1 MSAPFDAAQFYESM
15 RDVQQFVVGQLAT
28 TELCKGAAHSGAE
41 AQNEEVQRRFV
52 RLKLFYLAQLV
63 ISRMIGQTKPI
74 SASDAKKLLPH
85 MTPGAPIQ
93 LNKAEDPLRGSFDL
107 KDFAHYC
114 CEITNEAQIDWITFS
129 TIPSLFKFF
138 VLESMHPLLRDFLKE
153 LRNNMPQY
161 RLYCRALFL
170 SPAFVKF
177 VHDTVHP
184 LLQPFLNEKQ
194 SFNMSSLLSQIHNRW
209 QKDAGSIPRFVKMAI
224 DGLTDA
230 QAKDVLRVCLWE
242 PLVTCPQ
249 RFLACNVYDPAT
261 SDIFEKDT
269 AGHTFLDHV
278 KELGDL
284 FVALFRGEDLSQ
296 YEISGRHEAINGI
309 AFYYRVFSPMD
320 IDAIKKDK
328 KRFGSWNPNPDQWTF
343 TLNNFENELKPEPVS
358 DVLRH
363 TMRND
368 MDSYYLRQ
376 LLKAAPLLR
385 ENVTFPERLS
395 PSDIVGQCLVSQ
407 ADLKNQLKQRY
418 LFRQIRDTSKIPHDV
433 FGKDM
438 QLAHDEQYTV
448 LVNNETLNNVI
459 NATLKSVRDAIHSV
473 LCYLP
478 IRVAGTDGV
487 KEPSFAEL
495 LEHSV
500 AQKLQEMEKGT
511 PDIPRFVLYYLIS
524 RLITYRQFRMANVHL
539 TTYDTFARQF
549 LEARKRR
556 ELPGI
561 IEDIHRGATD
571 LQVMSNFNECAE
583 KLRKIF
589 SDEGAPLEKLSKL
602 EGVFKEIRQ
611 TWEAT
616 FVGSDIFDA
625 NVNSMALVVVLTY
638 ASPTWIVT
646 MFHYM
651 DKMCPSLDQNCLS
664 DSESSTLMEF
674 KMAIKTA
681 LRGMPHPEGIDA
693 LTFLQG

>member
-1 MSAPFDAAQFYESM
+1 MSAPFDAARFYESM
-15 RDVQQFVVGQLAT
+15 RDVQQFVVGELAT

-41 AQNEEVQRRFV
+41 AQTKEVRRAFV
-52 RLKLFYLAQLV
+52 QLKLFYLAQLV
-63 ISRMIGQTKPI
+63 ISRMIVQTKPI

-93 LNKAEDPLRGSFDL
+93 LNIAEEPLRGSFDL

-114 CEITNEAQIDWITFS
+114 CEISNEAQIDWLTFS

-138 VLESMHPLLRDFLKE
+138 VLKSMHPLLQDFLKE
-153 LRNNMPQY
+153 LRNNMTKY

-170 SPAFVKF
+170 APAFVKF
-177 VHDTVHP
+177 VKDTVHP

-194 SFNMSSLLSQIHNRW
+194 SFNMSSLLSQIIDRW
-209 QKDAGSIPRFVKMAI
+209 QTEARSIPRFVKMAI

-230 QAKDVLRVCLWE
+230 HAKDVLMDCLWR

-261 SDIFEKDT
+261 SDIFANDT
-269 AGHTFLDHV
+269 AGHTFLDHAE
-278 KELGDL
+278 ELGDL

-296 YEISGRHEAINGI
+296 YEISERQEAINGI

-328 KRFGSWNPNPDQWTF
+328 KRLGTWNPNPDQWTF
-343 TLNNFENELKPEPVS
+343 TLNNFENELKPEAVS
-358 DVLRH
+358 DFASQ
-363 TMRND
+363 TMRNG

-395 PSDIVGQCLVSQ
+395 PIEIVEQCLVSQ
-407 ADLKNQLKQRY
+407 SDLKNQLKQRY
-418 LFRQIRDTSKIPHDV
+418 LFRQIRDPSKIPHDV

-438 QLAHDEQYTV
+438 QLAHDEQFTV
-448 LVNNETLNNVI
+448 LVNNEALNGVI
-459 NATLKSVRDAIHSV
+459 NASLKSVGDAIHSV

-487 KEPSFAEL
+487 RVPTFAEL
-495 LEHSV
+495 LQHSV
-500 AQKLQEMEKGT
+500 AQKLQEMEKAANV
-511 PDIPRFVLYYLIS
+511 PRFVLYYIIS
-524 RLITYRQFRMANVHL
+524 RSITYRQFRMANVHL

-549 LEARKRR
+549 LEVRKRK

-561 IEDIHRGATD
+561 IQDIHRGASD
-571 LQVMSNFNECAE
+571 LQVMRNFNECAE

-602 EGVFKEIRQ
+602 EGVFTEIRQ

-664 DSESSTLMEF
+664 ASESSTLIEF
-674 KMAIKTA
+674 KNAIKTA
-681 LRGMPHPEGIDA
+681 LHGMPHPEGIDA